1 MKKIKYIINNNNNNE
16 MEIKNFI
23 FNSLFEEK
31 VINMMIISIFWN
43 EKCNLEMKF

>member
-1 MKKIKYIINNNNNNE
+1 MKKIKYIIINNNNNE

-31 VINMMIISIFWN
+31 VINMMIISIF
-43 EKCNLEMKF
+43 

>member
-31 VINMMIISIFWN
+31 VINMMIISIF
-43 EKCNLEMKF
+43 